1 MPRLDQYAHYT
12 YNCPMNVEWDPN
24 KAKTNRADH
33 GVTFS
38 DAEAVLYDPNGITRE
53 DDRAEGGQRFV
64 TVGLDALGR
73 VVAVVYT
80 YRGDTI
86 RIISA
91 RKATRNEVR
100 TYERGI

>member
-1 MPRLDQYAHYT
+1 
-12 YNCPMNVEWDPN
+12 MNYQWDRN
-24 KAKTNRADH
+24 KAKSNLQKHDVDFADAAT
-33 GVTFS
+33 VFS
-38 DAEAVLYDPNGITRE
+38 DDFALTIE
-53 DDRAEGGQRFV
+53 DDNPDEDRFI
-64 TVGLDALGR
+64 TIGMDALGR
-73 VVAVVYT
+73 VLVVVYT

>member
-1 MPRLDQYAHYT
+1 
-12 YNCPMNVEWDPN
+12 MNVDWDPN
-24 KAKTNRADH
+24 KAKANRADH
-33 GVTFS
+33 GVAFP
-38 DAEAVLYDPNGITRE
+38 DAEMVLYDPNGITRE
-53 DDRAEGGQRFV
+53 DDRAEGERRFV

-73 VVAVVYT
+73 VLVVVYT

-86 RIISA
+86 RMISA

>member
-1 MPRLDQYAHYT
+1 
-12 YNCPMNVEWDPN
+12 MNVDWDPN
-24 KAKTNRADH
+24 KARTNRADH
-33 GVTFS
+33 GVAFP
-38 DAEAVLYDPNGITRE
+38 DAETVLYDPNGITRE
-53 DDRAEGGQRFV
+53 DERSEGEQRFV
-64 TVGLDALGR
+64 TLELDALGR
-73 VVAVVYT
+73 MLVVVYT

>member
-1 MPRLDQYAHYT
+1 
-12 YNCPMNVEWDPN
+12 MNVAWDPI

-33 GVTFS
+33 GVSFP
-38 DAEAVLYDPNGITRE
+38 DAEAVLYDPRGITRE
-53 DDRAEGGQRFV
+53 DERAEGEQRFV

-73 VVAVVYT
+73 VLVVVYT
-80 YRGDTI
+80 YRGDAI

-91 RKATRNEVR
+91 RKATRNEVK

>member
-1 MPRLDQYAHYT
+1 
-12 YNCPMNVEWDPN
+12 MNVDWDPN

-33 GVTFS
+33 GVSFP

-53 DDRAEGGQRFV
+53 DDSAEGEQRFV

-73 VVAVVYT
+73 VLVVVYT
-80 YRGDTI
+80 YRGDTT